1 MPIDPRIAMGYQ
13 APQIESP
20 LNMFAKYQQIQSAQQ
35 ANELARMQAQEYE
48 RGLQEQEGLRNYLA
62 GKPDLSSPEGLLRF
76 GKTGAGMA
84 KTLSE
89 LAKERLASEKTRTE
103 TEASQFKLQ
112 QDKLAHGIQSVGSA
126 KSATDVMAAL
136 DEGVQQGYFTKQQAD
151 AQRSELAS
159 LQTMPEF
166 QAWQQKKLQGLMS
179 AKDQLEMMAPKPQLF
194 QQTLGNVSQ
203 IVRVNPREGAATVVP
218 GSQAD
223 VNLTPGQIQDFNLR
237 QQQMQMQARL
247 QDPYNLTGAQGMV
260 MPNALPSMA
269 AGVPLPT
276 AAAPVRQGNQPAL
289 NPPVPKLS
297 ADNEPVVV
305 GTGKVQPPKMSVQQA
320 FQAGLTGDEFIS
332 TLPAQLKEQVK
343 GILEHRISPPGQNT
357 ARGQQ
362 LMQLVSQADPTFDA
376 KEYKTQSGFQTSLSS
391 GHLGKTLLA
400 TSTAIDH
407 LSTLE
412 KTAKALEN
420 NDTRVINTVQN
431 YFNKEFGGTKV
442 TDFEAVKKIVGD
454 EVNKAVIGGVGA
466 VADRQEIAKSLSSA
480 SSPAQLAGIVSKL
493 KELMA
498 GRVRSMEQQYNG
510 VMHKDDF
517 YDRYV
522 SPEVRDALGVGN
534 KKSDQSTGGL
544 TPEEQAEL
552 SQLRARF
559 PKKGQ

>member
-1 MPIDPRIAMGYQ
+1 MPIDQRIAMGFQ
-13 APQIESP
+13 PTTELESP
-20 LNMFAKYQQIQSAQQ
+20 LSRYAKYQQIQNAQQ
-35 ANELARMQAQEYE
+35 QNELARMQVQEYE
-48 RGLQEQEGLRNYLA
+48 RGLQEQEGLRNYFA

-103 TEASQFKLQ
+103 IEAAQFKLQ

-126 KSATDVMAAL
+126 KSATDVIAAL

-151 AQRSELAS
+151 AQKSELAS

-247 QDPYNLTGAQGMV
+247 QDPYNMTGAQGMV

-305 GTGKVQPPKMSVQQA
+305 GTGKVQPPRMSVQQA

-332 TLPAQLKEQVK
+332 TLPAQLKEQVRA
-343 GILEHRISPPGQNT
+343 IVEHRQLPGQNT
-357 ARGQQ
+357 TRGSQ
-362 LMQLVSQADPTFDA
+362 LMQLAAQADPTFDA
-376 KEYKTQSGFQTSLSS
+376 KEYKTQSGFQTALSN

-420 NDTRVINTVQN
+420 NDTRAINTVQN

-466 VADRQEIAKSLSSA
+466 LADRQEIAKSLSSA
-480 SSPAQLAGIVSKL
+480 SSPAQLAGVVSKL

-498 GRVRSMEQQYNG
+498 GRVRSMEQQYKG

-522 SPEVRDALGVGN
+522 SPEVKDALGVGN
-534 KKSDQSTGGL
+534 KKSDQNTGGL